1 MPVHTDAEL
10 LAASD
15 LLSAGF
21 FRAASR
27 FPWADIHDDGDVVHG
42 TTGIPIEVFN
52 GATCARFDE
61 ATADERIEAVL
72 GPLREERIDMSWMV
86 GSTSAPADLATRL
99 ERHGLVHDEELP
111 VLGMSLMGWRSVP
124 PAAGIELEWVHD
136 RASFDEATRVMFAGF
151 RMPDEIFAPFAD
163 RFVDLIVGPLAT
175 QRVVIAR
182 IEGRPVSTALGFVL
196 DGFVGV
202 YNVATVPGAERRGAG
217 SAVTRAV
224 IV

>member
-61 ATADERIEAVL
+61 ATADERIEQVL
-72 GPLREERIDMSWMV
+72 APMRAERIDMSWMV
-86 GSTSAPADLATRL
+86 GSTSARSSASRSTPCDSHIWPPNRST
-99 ERHGLVHDEELP
+99 VNVP
-111 VLGMSLMGWRSVP
+111 LMRSN
-124 PAAGIELEWVHD
+124 
-136 RASFDEATRVMFAGF
+136 T
-151 RMPDEIFAPFAD
+151 
-163 RFVDLIVGPLAT
+163 
-175 QRVVIAR
+175 
-182 IEGRPVSTALGFVL
+182 
-196 DGFVGV
+196 
-202 YNVATVPGAERRGAG
+202 
-217 SAVTRAV
+217 
-224 IV
+224 